1 MSMKFASLAG
11 VFVAVVV
18 SLLTACGGHS
28 SPSTNNM
35 YVATQASAQVW
46 GYLANFNNGR
56 LSTMSGSPYA
66 AQPAATAIVLDPAKT
81 FAYVAESAPTNQIDR
96 FSIGSNGALTAI
108 SGGVPAGNNPV
119 ALAIDPGGKFLFVA
133 NQLSNSISVFSIGSN
148 AGLTAVPGSPFP

>member
-1 MSMKFASLAG
+1 MSMKFASLAC

-46 GYLANFNNGR
+46 GYLANFNNGS

-96 FSIGSNGALTAI
+96 FSIGSNGALTDFEQTV
-108 SGGVPAGNNPV
+108 S
-119 ALAIDPGGKFLFVA
+119 
-133 NQLSNSISVFSIGSN
+133 
-148 AGLTAVPGSPFP
+148 